1 MKILSW
7 NCRGLGN
14 PPAVRALLRLIR
26 LENPI
31 CVFLMETRLKSF
43 EMEGIKQKCGFN
55 SCLAVDCRG
64 TGKERAGGLALLWR
78 DPMKLTV
85 SSYSL
90 NHIGGHF
97 IDGESDQH
105 CHFSCI
111 YGFPEECNK
120 KKTWKLI
127 EELGSSTG
135 NKWVCFGDL
144 NDIISSNEKMGGNTR
159 NPSQLMLGRNTLDN
173 CSLID
178 LGFEGHPFT
187 WTNKRELEE
196 NIQCRLDRA
205 VATEEFISRFSPIR
219 VLHLPRY
226 GSDHAPILIDLE
238 SDFMNAHK
246 KRTRLF
252 RFEEAWT
259 KEANSE
265 DTIRNVWNGGGF
277 NLPGRIN
284 GMQHLGSSF
293 EGMNMGSIKKEIKRI
308 EKILCDSNLWSSTHA
323 DLIRFKTLEKQ
334 LDDLLKTEEVMWR
347 QRSRAVWLMEGD
359 KNTKFFHGKANQR
372 RKTNEIKKL
381 KDSDGVWWRGEEHVE
396 RILIDHFS
404 DIFSSSNPVDI
415 EEVCEVVRGKLNSN
429 HREVCASIFMR
440 HEVKDAIF
448 QMHPLKAPGPDGLPA
463 LFFQKYWHIVGGDVL
478 NYALDVLNNGR
489 NPEDMN
495 KTFIALIPK
504 CKNPTSPK
512 DFRPISLCNVV
523 MKIVTK
529 TIANRLKQVLPE

>member
-7 NCRGLGN
+7 NCRGLGS

-43 EMEGIKQKCGFN
+43 EMEVIKQRCGFN
-55 SCLAVDCRG
+55 SCLVVDCRG
-64 TGKERAGGLALLWR
+64 AGKERAGGLALLWR

-97 IDGESDQH
+97 IDGESDQY
-105 CHFSCI
+105 CHFSGI
-111 YGFPEECNK
+111 YGFVEEYNK
-120 KKTWKLI
+120 KNTWKLI
-127 EELGSSTG
+127 EELGSSIG

-159 NPSQLMLGRNTLDN
+159 NPNQLMLGRNTLDN
-173 CSLID
+173 CRLID

-238 SDFMNAHK
+238 SVFLRGRK
-246 KRTRLF
+246 KKTRIF

-259 KEANSE
+259 REANSE
-265 DTIRNVWNGGGF
+265 EIICNTWTGGSN
-277 NLPGRIN
+277 NLSGRIQ
-284 GMQHLGSSF
+284 GMKHLNSSF
-293 EGMNMGSIKKEIKRI
+293 EHLNMSSVRNEIKRL
-308 EKILCDSNLWSSTHA
+308 EKLLSDSNLWSSSHD
-323 DLIRFKTLEKQ
+323 DLLRFKTLERQ
-334 LDDLLKTEEVMWR
+334 LDEHLKIEETMWR
-347 QRSRAVWLMEGD
+347 QRSRAMWLMEGD

-372 RKTNEIKKL
+372 RKTNEIHKL
-381 KDSDGVWWRGEEHVE
+381 KDGDGVWWRGEDHVE
-396 RILIDHFS
+396 RILVDHFS
-404 DIFSSSNPVDI
+404 DIFSSSNPDDI
-415 EEVCEVVRGKLNSN
+415 DVVCEVVRGKLNNDHKEMCATSFSN
-429 HREVCASIFMR
+429 L
-440 HEVKDAIF
+440 EVKEAIF

-463 LFFQKYWHIVGGDVL
+463 LFFQKY
-478 NYALDVLNNGR
+478 
-489 NPEDMN
+489 
-495 KTFIALIPK
+495 
-504 CKNPTSPK
+504 
-512 DFRPISLCNVV
+512 
-523 MKIVTK
+523 
-529 TIANRLKQVLPE
+529 